1 MTPHAYQLN
10 MHVNRARNRLQAGTA
25 LAQLAHEL
33 GFADQ
38 SHLQRVF
45 KAHAGITPG
54 RYRGRG
60 S

>member
-1 MTPHAYQLN
+1 
-10 MHVNRARNRLQAGTA
+10 

-54 RYRGRG
+54 RYRGQG
-60 S
+60 G